1 MASLKGGTGK
11 TTMTVCLG
19 EALARQGQDVL
30 LIDYDGQA
38 NMTQWVLGRNLH
50 EDEASILDV
59 VAGDWT
65 LAGAADRADGF
76 GVDFIGGTSRLF
88 RIEQEMAQDQ
98 YRHKALQGAV
108 RNLQESREEA
118 FDYCLIDCP
127 PALGLPVTQAL
138 LASDSLLIPTLLEK
152 MAVEGL
158 KDLTEAKEKARN
170 KGGADV
176 ELLGVVPNDVHPSR
190 NMTDQIA
197 TVLENRF
204 SETFLRD
211 YKIPVRTRISE
222 ASALSKP
229 LKEHCTDR
237 GSSEYER
244 FDELAN
250 FVLSRTN

>member
-38 NMTQWVLGRNLH
+38 NMTQWVLGRKLQD
-50 EDEASILDV
+50 DEASILDV

-65 LAGAADRADGF
+65 LAEAADQAEGF

-98 YRHKALQGAV
+98 FRVQALQGAIQE
-108 RNLQESREEA
+108 LQNSRDSA
-118 FDYCLIDCP
+118 FDYCLVDCP
-127 PALGLPVTQAL
+127 PALGLPVMQAL

-158 KDLTEAKEKARN
+158 KDLTEALRKAQT
-170 KGGADV
+170 KGGSDA
-176 ELLGVVPNDVHPSR
+176 ELLGVVPNVVHPSR

-197 TVLENRF
+197 AVLERQF
-204 SETFLRD
+204 EEAFLKD

-229 LKEHCTDR
+229 LKKHCTSR
-237 GSSEYER
+237 GSSEHKR
-244 FDELAN
+244 FDELAK
-250 FVLSRTN
+250 FVLSHAN